1 MDSGSDS
8 EDFETSGE
16 EDLEPRRME
25 AGFQGA
31 NGFFIDFVSRK
42 TKSRHPLLVMLLGD
56 ARSRQRMAR
65 RASQSEA
72 GIKMLQSYKDAK
84 ALINFERLEWNLLN
98 LLTNFWKK
106 LQHPSWAT
114 PPDVLQQI
122 VRRIHMQHQMES
134 CVQAE
139 LEEHILELHKAK
151 SDALRQ
157 AMAAKREDDDSDE
170 SVRRQGFWHT
180 FHRGTR
186 KGEPRPVTPA
196 KTELY
201 LPALN
206 GAGWVQPR
214 SRGNSSIEEVEIHRQ
229 DGGKNAT
236 LSGKARNRLE
246 VSKLPQRGAGISKSA
261 PDLKRAH
268 KFGAANH
275 ASGLL
280 PSIGPRLQKAAAAD
294 QDRCRFTPPNS
305 KRGDSKMWWFQSG
318 LEEHRDYIQREEVA
332 SKRHSRR
339 NLLGHVKEPPMPP
352 TSFGSHCP
360 IFHLGPCPID
370 SPGAEPR
377 RSAALLPPIEVV
389 VPVHEQLGRQ
399 EVAAASRQYIHA
411 CQREQVVPV
420 PSTFVTGHSRK
431 VDAAGKAVVDS
442 DLLTLCAVGRL
453 TEVEDVDLSGGKLL
467 SDVAMGTFLQ
477 DVLLA
482 PQNLGTLQRLSLSEC
497 VHAARQSQAALV
509 RLLQEGGASRLHF
522 LDLSG
527 VSLAMRHL
535 GPFCQAV
542 EKHPAL
548 QTLRLC
554 NAGLGGA
561 MDVRNCLRRIL
572 SGRIQVL
579 DFGWNCLLAE
589 ELKFLGELVSRNK
602 NLRQLGLANCAASS
616 QKNSSISPCVY
627 FLEQLVHGV
636 SLTNLDISMNR
647 IDFRGALV
655 IEDALERSRRL
666 STLNVSHNP
675 LGVMGLRCLLRLLA
689 RQDSGL
695 VAIDM
700 ENCFSGELRPSVEGI
715 QVFTYTNPGGHYSLD
730 LTRPY
735 HRSLLRTLY
744 KVGQHLKLN
753 PVDTFHVISY
763 DSGHFTLAS
772 QPDAG
777 VWPVPSSGHL
787 EVGFSIEKAM
797 EQAVKGVAVDNFSEI
812 LARYNEVMRF
822 TPHFRKLIPLLAQWR
837 LLEGQEQ
844 EQLAMLSALGRD
856 FIFTATHLRQ
866 LCSCKAIAGVTV
878 ARLLPTLLGGRFAMN
893 MVMRRVENLSEFIK
907 MLTLCKEYLLFN
919 PQSPSGHYKL
929 DLSNTASAYVAQAL
943 ALLDRWE
950 SGLAKRKELPDISEN
965 GDYSCIRNCLYAH
978 EPLLSRSYTLQ
989 RFDQWVI
996 PEKEVLELDY
1006 VSNHRPDCHGALMN
1020 DSTFKKFLI
1029 ILQQAECDG
1038 PTQIQV
1044 TRNIAHHINLSS
1056 MQMRQILGVYRTSE
1070 LREEALIT
1078 TFFRIVDI
1086 HNEKIFRVR
1095 YEEQAE
1101 LDKLRSRLGYC
1112 TFFTYIQPEQVTND
1126 FDFAKYDQRLAANI
1140 FFNLANAEKR
1150 DNISNFRYTLPD
1162 GTIDKLEQ
1170 GVPRS
1175 WDQFSRMPKEG
1186 SFHFTYKCSP
1196 QDRKFA
1202 LRKSLLQQYGKW
1214 KVDVAEEQVMWWAAA
1229 AEAPED
1235 VLEFLFW
1242 MRAKFRDT
1250 HQAFEAFDGADGN
1263 GVIGLREFEEGMRL
1277 LKCQKFRGKDEK
1289 QRWTA
1294 IFRFL
1299 DPSGE
1304 GQVSKEEF
1312 LTLDDFWTEVEFS
1325 IREFMDWADRKFGRD
1340 LKRLWRALDEDGG
1353 GTIQRDEW
1361 ETMLDRVG
1369 YFGPSGPIFSFI
1381 DEDDGGEISW
1391 HEFQTLRQFQ
1401 KPKE

>member
-1 MDSGSDS
+1 MACDLAPALRIPPAPVVLQEGGSSSSRGRPGLLDWSWSSLTGAGLLIWCRPSLTCRGARGERAFRGSKGRFRKRRAPSHPKEQERQRESVIVPEGWGLRAEGLKKPWTAPWYKKRLARGEIPLQGFEKELQSLDRAPVRDFAEMLEQGRLDQGKFEVMEQSNISAARSRFQVSHPSELAKKLRELRRETPDEEKPMLFPHFRKAFDWDARESLEAGRKAPEHFFSQKRWEEVDSITAETTSLVKGMQLPKPSRIQFLSFPDIIKGRHSVIADQSGSGKTLAYLLPLLQRYVLSADPEDHRLKLIVIAPTSDLVHQIADVARVASAHGRAFRVTTIVGGGGYNARHQRRRIQEGCELIVATPGRLKFFMEEDYVLDKEIWNSCQAVVVDEVDALVGEEGNLNVPQLKIQLAPGVQWVFVTATVS
-8 EDFETSGE
+8 EAAKTEIQSLEAQLGIEASDKGKESVKVAWTKGPGLHRVPLNCNHVLIDCTPMDFYNEVVLMDWPRDATEYIRRVARACNWKSAFLPGWAAHRVPAELADFETSGE

-777 VWPVPSSGHL
+777 VWPVPSSGW
-787 EVGFSIEKAM
+787 
-797 EQAVKGVAVDNFSEI
+797 D
-812 LARYNEVMRF
+812 
-822 TPHFRKLIPLLAQWR
+822 
-837 LLEGQEQ
+837 
-844 EQLAMLSALGRD
+844 
-856 FIFTATHLRQ
+856 
-866 LCSCKAIAGVTV
+866 
-878 ARLLPTLLGGRFAMN
+878 PTNR
-893 MVMRRVENLSEFIK
+893 
-907 MLTLCKEYLLFN
+907 
-919 PQSPSGHYKL
+919 
-929 DLSNTASAYVAQAL
+929 
-943 ALLDRWE
+943 
-950 SGLAKRKELPDISEN
+950 IS
-965 GDYSCIRNCLYAH
+965 
-978 EPLLSRSYTLQ
+978 
-989 RFDQWVI
+989 
-996 PEKEVLELDY
+996 
-1006 VSNHRPDCHGALMN
+1006 
-1020 DSTFKKFLI
+1020 
-1029 ILQQAECDG
+1029 
-1038 PTQIQV
+1038 
-1044 TRNIAHHINLSS
+1044 
-1056 MQMRQILGVYRTSE
+1056 
-1070 LREEALIT
+1070 
-1078 TFFRIVDI
+1078 
-1086 HNEKIFRVR
+1086 
-1095 YEEQAE
+1095 
-1101 LDKLRSRLGYC
+1101 
-1112 TFFTYIQPEQVTND
+1112 
-1126 FDFAKYDQRLAANI
+1126 
-1140 FFNLANAEKR
+1140 
-1150 DNISNFRYTLPD
+1150 
-1162 GTIDKLEQ
+1162 
-1170 GVPRS
+1170 
-1175 WDQFSRMPKEG
+1175 
-1186 SFHFTYKCSP
+1186 
-1196 QDRKFA
+1196 
-1202 LRKSLLQQYGKW
+1202 
-1214 KVDVAEEQVMWWAAA
+1214 
-1229 AEAPED
+1229 
-1235 VLEFLFW
+1235 
-1242 MRAKFRDT
+1242 
-1250 HQAFEAFDGADGN
+1250 
-1263 GVIGLREFEEGMRL
+1263 
-1277 LKCQKFRGKDEK
+1277 
-1289 QRWTA
+1289 
-1294 IFRFL
+1294 
-1299 DPSGE
+1299 
-1304 GQVSKEEF
+1304 
-1312 LTLDDFWTEVEFS
+1312 
-1325 IREFMDWADRKFGRD
+1325 
-1340 LKRLWRALDEDGG
+1340 
-1353 GTIQRDEW
+1353 
-1361 ETMLDRVG
+1361 
-1369 YFGPSGPIFSFI
+1369 
-1381 DEDDGGEISW
+1381 
-1391 HEFQTLRQFQ
+1391 
-1401 KPKE
+1401 